1 MRTKR
6 TKYLSDL
13 HIANMANVARRHCR
27 IGKVTPKSVVMAS
40 RAFRD
45 AFVKALAERGPP
57 DEREVR
63 FWGRP

>member
-6 TKYLSDL
+6 TQYLSDL

-27 IGKVTPKSVVMAS
+27 IGKVTAKSVSMAG

-45 AFVKALAERGPP
+45 QLAKAIAAKGLQDAFQRKFAVSG
-57 DEREVR
+57 
-63 FWGRP
+63 